1 MNNAMQTGYVFKLAG
16 CVYGILT
23 YQPHTQLLCRVTESD
38 SVRGACHELARGF
51 AGEFSA
57 ADADQAAW
65 GRAVFHSHGT
75 ALVLTQLQGGE

>member
-1 MNNAMQTGYVFKLAG
+1 MNDAMQMGCVFKLAG
-16 CVYGILT
+16 FVYGILT
-23 YQPHTQLLCRVTESD
+23 YQPHTQLLCRVTESN
-38 SVRGACHELARGF
+38 SVQGACHELAREF

-75 ALVLTQLQGGE
+75 AMVLTQLQGAQ